1 MTYETGFE
9 VPPERQEVIITRLF
23 GASPERVFAA
33 HVDATLIPLW
43 WGPRYLTT
51 NVERLEARPGGQWR
65 YIQRAADGA
74 VHAFHGVF
82 HLADAPRRLVT
93 TFEYEGTP
101 GQVLLND
108 VRFEAV
114 TEGTRLIQKSVYLS
128 VADRD
133 AMVQAGMRGGLETSM
148 ERLDELFAAS

>member
-23 GASPERVFAA
+23 AASRERVFAA
-33 HVDATLIPLW
+33 HVDATLVPLW

-51 NVERLEARPGGQWR
+51 SVERLEARPGGQWR

-74 VHAFHGVF
+74 LHAFHGVF
-82 HLADAPRRLVT
+82 HLVEASRRLVT
-93 TFEYEGTP
+93 TFEYEGTS

-108 VRFEAV
+108 LHLEAV

-128 VADRD
+128 VGDRD
-133 AMVQAGMRGGLETSM
+133 AMVQAGMRSGLVTSM

>member
-9 VPPERQEVIITRLF
+9 VPPERQEVIITRLL
-23 GASPERVFAA
+23 AARPERVFAA
-33 HVDATLIPLW
+33 HVDATLVPLW

-51 NVERLEARPGGQWR
+51 SVERLEARPGGQWR
-65 YIQRAADGA
+65 YVQRAADGA

-93 TFEYEGTP
+93 TFEYEGAP
-101 GQVLLND
+101 GRVLMND
-108 VRFEAV
+108 VRLSAV
-114 TEGTRLIQKSVYLS
+114 AEGTRLIQTSVYLS

-133 AMVQAGMRGGLETSM
+133 AMVQGGMRSGLETSM
-148 ERLDELFAAS
+148 ERLDELFAAT

>member
-23 GASPERVFAA
+23 AASRERVFAA
-33 HVDATLIPLW
+33 HVDATLVPLW

-51 NVERLEARPGGQWR
+51 SVERLEARPGGQWR

-74 VHAFHGVF
+74 LHAFHGVF
-82 HLADAPRRLVT
+82 HLVEASRRLVS

-108 VRFEAV
+108 LHLEAV
-114 TEGTRLIQKSVYLS
+114 AEGTRLIQKSVYLS
-128 VADRD
+128 VGDRD
-133 AMVQAGMRGGLETSM
+133 AMVQAGMRSGLVTSM